1 MSRIALLL
9 PWVCLCAFLS
19 ATACLG
25 QGELTRQA
33 VSLAEENRYEEANDV
48 LMQALRTAESEDPVT
63 WYVHAFVQK
72 SLFVGRDGRNPDSA
86 ARIQA
91 TEAAVECA
99 RRGSRG
105 DLESKRTDLLEFLAE
120 THLEDARDAVR
131 TSQPGEA
138 GRARQHLRAYTDIRQ
153 HLDPRWDAEPDDV
166 LLDQMLAEHAF
177 TQAETLELTGAGA
190 WFQWGR
196 ACYERAATKPTD
208 RYRSLYNLA
217 VHTYN
222 QGVRQFKA
230 SEDDLDAVDSA
241 LKDAATLWNLAA
253 QGLEDAIAEDGERT
267 SGYEALAVVSEALLN
282 QDRIEWCKSHLT
294 ELGDR

>member
-1 MSRIALLL
+1 MSRNALLSTV
-9 PWVCLCAFLS
+9 VCLWALLS
-19 ATACLG
+19 STVSHG
-25 QGELTRQA
+25 QGTLTRQA
-33 VSLAEENRYEEANDV
+33 VALAEEKRYEEADNV
-48 LMQALRTAESEDPVT
+48 LMQALRTSESEDPTT

-72 SLFVGRDGRNPDSA
+72 SLFVERDGRNPDSP
-86 ARIQA
+86 ARTQS
-91 TEAAVECA
+91 TEAAMECA
-99 RRGSRG
+99 RRGSQG
-105 DLESKRTDLLEFLAE
+105 ALEAKRTDLLEFLAE

-138 GRARQHLRAYTDIRQ
+138 DRARNQLRAFTDIRQ
-153 HLDPRWDAEPDDV
+153 HLDPRWDSEPDEV

-177 TQAETLELTGAGA
+177 AMAETLELAGAGA

-196 ACYERAATKPTD
+196 LCYEKAAAHQTD

-241 LKDAATLWNLAA
+241 LKDAAALWNLAA
-253 QGLEDAIAEDGERT
+253 QGLEQAIAEDDERT

-282 QDRIEWCKSHLT
+282 RDRIEWCKAHLA
-294 ELGDR
+294 ELGAR

>member
-1 MSRIALLL
+1 MSRCVFFFPVLCLSALLISTVCHGQGDLTREAIAL
-9 PWVCLCAFLS
+9 AEGKRY
-19 ATACLG
+19 AKAN
-25 QGELTRQA
+25 A
-33 VSLAEENRYEEANDV
+33 VIL
-48 LMQALRTAESEDPVT
+48 QALQTSESEDPIT

-72 SLFVGRDGRNPDSA
+72 SLFVEQDARNPNSPS
-86 ARIQA
+86 RTEA
-91 TEAAVECA
+91 TEAAMECA
-99 RRGSRG
+99 RRGSG
-105 DLESKRTDLLEFLAE
+105 GELESKRRDLLEFLAE

-138 GRARQHLRAYTDIRQ
+138 SRAQEHLRAFSAIRQ
-153 HLDPRWDAEPDDV
+153 HLDPRWNAEPDEV

-177 TQAETLELTGAGA
+177 NQAETLELTGAGK
-190 WFQWGR
+190 WFHWGR
-196 ACYERAATKPTD
+196 SCYERAAAKPTD

-241 LKDAATLWNLAA
+241 LEEAAILWNLAA
-253 QGLEDAIAEDGERT
+253 QGLEDAIAEDEDRT

-282 QDRIEWCKSHLT
+282 QDRIEWCKAHLT
-294 ELGDR
+294 ELGNP

>member
-1 MSRIALLL
+1 MSRHAFLFSAL
-9 PWVCLCAFLS
+9 CLSALLS
-19 ATACLG
+19 ATVCHG
-25 QGELTRQA
+25 QGDLTRNA
-33 VSLAEENRYEEANDV
+33 VALAEEMRYSEANGV
-48 LMQALRTAESEDPVT
+48 LMQALRTSESEDPIT

-72 SLFVGRDGRNPDSA
+72 SLFVERDGRNPESPYRTGA
-86 ARIQA
+86 I
-91 TEAAVECA
+91 EAAMECA
-99 RRGSRG
+99 SRGSG
-105 DLESKRTDLLEFLAE
+105 GELESKRRDLLEFLAE

-138 GRARQHLRAYTDIRQ
+138 DRARSHLRAFSDIRQ
-153 HLDPRWDAEPDDV
+153 HLEPDWNTEPDEV

-177 TQAETLELTGAGA
+177 TQAEMVEQTGAGA

-196 ACYERAATKPTD
+196 ACYERAASKKTD

-241 LKDAATLWNLAA
+241 LQDAAALWNLAA
-253 QGLEDAIAEDGERT
+253 RGLEDAIAEDGERT

-282 QDRIEWCKSHLT
+282 QDRIEWCKAHLA
-294 ELGDR
+294 ELGNR